1 MNRFQALIRPG
12 RTLLLPGVHDALSAR
27 MAEQLGFEGLCV
39 GGAAVGIMQFAL
51 PDIGLQSFG
60 EYRDCV
66 GRIQSGSK
74 LPIMLD
80 AEDGFGD
87 AKSVTRTVRT
97 FEQMGVDALILED
110 LLPFVAGKPPRT
122 LPLAEATAKL
132 EAALRA
138 RRSSDTWI
146 VGRTDV
152 AHAGDHAAVAQRAQR
167 FEEIGVDAVLATGL
181 RDLDDMRRLRDR
193 VQVPLIALVV
203 QTKPWVAPSLKE
215 ASHAGYEILMHA
227 ASLMLQVVGATREG
241 LTSLRDRDQPI
252 WPSLAPTLEGMS
264 ELLCTGAWNSIDI
277 SAEMSMAT
285 TKRNP

>member
-1 MNRFQALIRPG
+1 MNRFEALIRPG

-66 GRIQSGSK
+66 GRIQSGSA
-74 LPIMLD
+74 LPMMLD

-87 AKSVTRTVRT
+87 AKSVTRTVRA

-152 AHAGDHAAVAQRAQR
+152 AHAGDHAAVAKRAQR

-193 VQVPLIALVV
+193 VQMPLIALVV
-203 QTKPWVAPSLKE
+203 QTKPWVAPSIEE

-241 LTSLRDRDQPI
+241 LTALRDRYQPV
-252 WPSLAPTLEGMS
+252 WPSLAPTLESMG
-264 ELLCTGAWNSIDI
+264 ELLRTGAWNGVDI
-277 SAEMSMAT
+277 SAKMSMT
-285 TKRNP
+285 TIKR

>member
-1 MNRFQALIRPG
+1 MNRFESLIRPG
-12 RTLLLPGVHDALSAR
+12 RALLLPGVHDALSAR

-66 GRIQSGSK
+66 GRIQSGST
-74 LPIMLD
+74 LPIMID

-87 AKSVTRTVRT
+87 AKSVTRTVRA

-110 LLPFVAGKPPRT
+110 LLPLVAGKPIRT
-122 LPLAEATAKL
+122 LSLAEATIKL

-138 RRSSDTWI
+138 RRSAGTWI

-152 AHAGDHAAVAQRAQR
+152 AHAGDHAAVAQRARR

-181 RDLDDMRRLRDR
+181 RDLEDMRRLRGC
-193 VQVPLIALVV
+193 VQVPLIALVA
-203 QTKPWVAPSLKE
+203 QTKPWVAPSLEE
-215 ASHAGYEILMHA
+215 ASHEGYEILMHA
-227 ASLMLQVVGATREG
+227 ASLMLQVVAATREG
-241 LTSLRDRDQPI
+241 LTSLRDRCQPT
-252 WPSLAPTLEGMS
+252 WPSLTPTLEGMGK
-264 ELLCTGAWNSIDI
+264 LLCTGAWNGIDTYAETSLAI
-277 SAEMSMAT
+277 S
-285 TKRNP
+285 KLNP